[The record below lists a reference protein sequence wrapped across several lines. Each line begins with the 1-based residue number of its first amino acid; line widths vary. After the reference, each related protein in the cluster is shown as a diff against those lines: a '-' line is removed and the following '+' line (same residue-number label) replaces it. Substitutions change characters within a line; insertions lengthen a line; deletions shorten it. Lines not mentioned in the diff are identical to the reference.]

1 MTWLEAAD
9 WPTELPGDRFAALV
23 DRPGILRVPG
33 AHNAMAGLL
42 AKKQGFEAL
51 YISGAAITAS
61 LGIPDVGILA
71 LEELCFFTRTIYRA
85 TRLPILVDADTGYGE
100 VMNVM
105 RTVRE
110 LEAAGAAAMQME
122 DQVLPK
128 KCGHL
133 NGKQLVTTQEMCEK
147 IAAARK
153 ARTHLRIVARTDA
166 VANEGLDGGIARAK
180 AYVEAGADYAFADG
194 VTDAAGFRRFATECG
209 APFMANMTEFGKTP
223 YFTAS
228 EFEAM
233 GCKIVI
239 WPVSSLRVA
248 AKAMERVYAELAE
261 KDTLFDHL
269 DQMQTRAELYE
280 TIGYHD
286 FEALDAS
293 VARTVVPED
302 RRTRN

>member
-9 WPTELPGDRFAALV
+9 WPEERPGDRFAALV
-23 DRPGILRVPG
+23 ERPGIVRIPG

-42 AKKQGFEAL
+42 AKKAGFDCL

-61 LGIPDVGILA
+61 LGIPDVGILS

-110 LEAAGAAAMQME
+110 LETAGAAAMQME

-133 NGKQLVTTQEMCEK
+133 NGKQLVTTEEMCEK
-147 IAAARK
+147 IAAARR

-180 AYVEAGADYAFADG
+180 AYVQAGADYAFADG
-194 VTDAAGFRRFATECG
+194 LTDAEGFRRFAAECG

-223 YFTAS
+223 YYTAS
-228 EFEAM
+228 EFEEM
-233 GCKIVI
+233 GCKLVI
-239 WPVSSLRVA
+239 WPVSSLRAA
-248 AKAMERVYAELAE
+248 AKAMEGVYAELKE
-261 KDTLFDHL
+261 KDTLFGHL
-269 DQMQTRAELYE
+269 DRMQTRAELYE
-280 TIGYHD
+280 TIGYHE

-293 VARTVVPED
+293 VATTIVPED
-302 RRTRN
+302 RRTTN

>member
-1 MTWLEAAD
+1 MKWLEATD
-9 WPTELPGDRFAALV
+9 WPSERPGDRFAALV
-23 DRPGILRVPG
+23 ASPGIVRIPG

-42 AKKQGFEAL
+42 AKKAGFECL
-51 YISGAAITAS
+51 YLSGAAVTAS
-61 LGIPDVGILA
+61 LGIPDVGILT

-133 NGKQLVTTQEMCEK
+133 NGKQLVTTEEMCAK
-147 IAAARK
+147 VAAARK

-166 VANEGLDGGIARAK
+166 VANEGLEGGIARAK
-180 AYVEAGADYAFADG
+180 AYVAAGADYAFADG
-194 VTDAAGFRRFATECG
+194 LTDADGFRRFAAECG

-223 YFTAS
+223 YLTAR
-228 EFEAM
+228 EFEEL
-233 GCKIVI
+233 GCKLVI
-239 WPVSSLRVA
+239 WPVSSMRVA
-248 AKAMERVYAELAE
+248 AKAMERVYGELAQ

-280 TIGYHD
+280 TIGYHE
-286 FEALDAS
+286 FETLDAS
-293 VARTVVPED
+293 VATTIVPD
-302 RRTRN
+302 DHRSKG

>member
-9 WPTELPGDRFAALV
+9 WPEERPGDRFAALV
-23 DRPGILRVPG
+23 EQPGIVRIPG

-42 AKKQGFEAL
+42 AKKAGFDCL

-61 LGIPDVGILA
+61 LGIPDVGILS

-133 NGKQLVTTQEMCEK
+133 NGKQLVTTEEMCEK
-147 IAAARK
+147 IAAARR

-180 AYVEAGADYAFADG
+180 AYVQAGADYAFADG
-194 VTDAAGFRRFATECG
+194 LTDADGFRRFAAECG

-223 YFTAS
+223 YYTAS
-228 EFEAM
+228 EFEEM
-233 GCKIVI
+233 GCKLVI
-239 WPVSSLRVA
+239 WPVSSLRAA
-248 AKAMERVYAELAE
+248 AKAMEGVYAELKE
-261 KDTLFDHL
+261 KDTLFGHL
-269 DQMQTRAELYE
+269 DRMQTRAELYE

-293 VARTVVPED
+293 VARTIVPED
-302 RRTRN
+302 RRTTN

>member
-9 WPTELPGDRFAALV
+9 WPEERRGDRFAALV
-23 DRPGILRVPG
+23 ERPGILRIPG

-42 AKKQGFEAL
+42 AKKAGFDSL

-61 LGIPDVGILA
+61 LGIPDVGILS
-71 LEELCFFTRTIYRA
+71 LEELCFFTHSIYRA

-133 NGKQLVTTQEMCEK
+133 NGKQLVTTDEMCEK

-180 AYVEAGADYAFADG
+180 AYVQAGADYAFADG
-194 VTDAAGFRRFATECG
+194 VTDAEGFRRFAAECG

-223 YFTAS
+223 YYTAA
-228 EFEAM
+228 EFEEM
-233 GCKIVI
+233 GCKLVI
-239 WPVSSLRVA
+239 WPVSSLRAA
-248 AKAMERVYAELAE
+248 AKAMEGVYAELAE
-261 KDTLFDHL
+261 KDTLFGHL
-269 DQMQTRAELYE
+269 DKMQTRAELYE

-293 VARTVVPED
+293 VATTIVPED

>member
-23 DRPGILRVPG
+23 ASPGIVRIPG

-42 AKKQGFEAL
+42 AKKAGFDCL

-61 LGIPDVGILA
+61 LGIPDVGILT
-71 LEELCFFTRTIYRA
+71 LDELCFFTRSIYRA

-110 LEAAGAAAMQME
+110 LEAAGAGAMQME

-133 NGKQLVTTQEMCEK
+133 NGKQLVTTDEMCAK

-166 VANEGLDGGIARAK
+166 VANEGLEGGIARAQ
-180 AYVEAGADYAFADG
+180 AYIKAGADYAFADG
-194 VTDAAGFRRFATECG
+194 LTDADGFREFASRVG

-223 YFTAS
+223 YFTAA
-228 EFEAM
+228 EFEEM
-233 GCKIVI
+233 GCKLVI
-239 WPVSSLRVA
+239 WPVSSMRAA
-248 AKAMERVYAELAE
+248 AKAMEKVYAELAE
-261 KDTLFDHL
+261 KDTLFGHL
-269 DQMQTRAELYE
+269 DQMQTRAELYQ

-286 FEALDAS
+286 FEALDDS
-293 VARTVVPED
+293 VAATIVPD
-302 RRTRN
+302 DVRSTA